1 MHTYRDFRLWLI
13 SFFSFVASYTA
24 VAQQPEPVIRF
35 GLVADIQYADCET
48 AGSRYYRNSLP
59 KLEAAIA
66 EFNTLPLDFVV
77 NLGDLIDRAPA
88 DYAAV
93 LERLAKSKTRVYN
106 TTGNHDYGGTAD
118 NAALYR
124 MLGMPDSY
132 YTFSRNGWKF
142 IVLNTNE
149 VASYANPDVVLQ
161 AELAQ
166 MQERILTEG
175 RNNGAEW
182 NGGISRKQMDWLRKE
197 LTRAQRKGERV
208 IVLAHHPVYPANG
221 LTALNDTE
229 IVDLLVQFPAVKG
242 YINGHHHPG
251 AFGRVGHIPFVT
263 TEGMIETEAE
273 NAYGVVEVFDDR
285 IVIEGRGRT
294 RSYTLPFEK

>member
-1 MHTYRDFRLWLI
+1 MKIFRSV
-13 SFFSFVASYTA
+13 SFCFLALLPLFALP
-24 VAQQPEPVIRF
+24 VAQAQSAEPLLRF
-35 GLVADIQYADCET
+35 GLIADIQYADCET
-48 AGSRYYRNSLP
+48 AGTRYYRNSLP
-59 KLEAAIA
+59 KLEAAIK

-77 NLGDLIDRAPA
+77 NLGDLIDRDPN

-93 LERLAKSKTRVYN
+93 LERLGKSKARVYN

-132 YTFSRNGWKF
+132 YTFSRKGWKF

-149 VASYANPDVVLQ
+149 VASYANPDAVLQ

-166 MQERILTEG
+166 MQERIRTEG

-182 NGGISRKQMDWLRKE
+182 NGGISWKQLEWLRKE
-197 LTRAQRKGERV
+197 LIRAQRKGERV

-229 IVDLLVQFPAVKG
+229 IVDLLVQFSAVKV

-251 AFGRVGHIPFVT
+251 AFGRMGHIPFVT

-273 NAYGVVEVFDDR
+273 NAYGLVEVFDDR

-294 RSYTLPFEK
+294 RSYTLDFGK